1 MFVKAIISCYLLEA
15 GVIPE
20 EPPVMSATGA
30 IFGKLTARELVGR
43 S

>member
-1 MFVKAIISCYLLEA
+1 MLNLKDEA
-15 GVIPE
+15 VPE

-30 IFGKLTARELVGR
+30 MIVVLFCGKRI